1 MSKRSG
7 DDGLVLSFRGG
18 LIAGAL
24 AWAPVAAGV
33 SPRRGAATRD
43 EIRQRG
49 VLIRRKAGSAVR
61 KPIDQIGDTV
71 GQIQDSVSG
80 AVDKVQDQVSGAAD
94 KVQDRIGDLQ
104 DRVKGESVED
114 SLEEGKA
121 IAAQKRQTLV
131 S

>member
-7 DDGLVLSFRGG
+7 DDGLVLSFIGG

-24 AWAPVAAGV
+24 VSAPVAAWL
-33 SPRRGAATRD
+33 SPRRGADTRD

-49 VLIRRKAGSAVR
+49 IIIRRKAVTAVR
-61 KPIDQIGDTV
+61 KPIELAGDTA
-71 GQIQDSVSG
+71 GKLQDQVSG
-80 AVDKVQDQVSGAAD
+80 AVDKVQDQVSGAVD
-94 KVQDRIGDLQ
+94 KVQDQIGELQ
-104 DRVKGESVED
+104 DRVKGESIED